1 MQPVFCAVPSM
12 CASLSAA
19 RRGGFSWGPL
29 RCVCIACWIS
39 IFPLDFMRKRKVFH
53 EHVTSISAAYLRV
66 GFVLPHD
73 SQLLKMFRV
82 KGSSRDSCDMSSA
95 MGFWDCGSGD
105 SILTILVGD
114 AQPCLQQQQHI
125 ARAASCRGDGEW
137 WAAGSGQR
145 ATALPCN
152 PENHYRRLCCI
163 FTRLCVKS
171 LPILLLIVPRLV

>member
-39 IFPLDFMRKRKVFH
+39 IFPLDFMRKREVFH

-105 SILTILVGD
+105 SILTILVED

-137 WAAGSGQR
+137 WAAGSVPPPSL
-145 ATALPCN
+145 ATPKIITA
-152 PENHYRRLCCI
+152 
-163 FTRLCVKS
+163 VSAVSS
-171 LPILLLIVPRLV
+171 LDSV